1 VLTNDVMHDAWFTE
15 GARIGWEQ
23 ELGKLERALG

>member
-1 VLTNDVMHDAWFTE
+1 MHDAWFTE
-15 GARIGWEQ
+15 SARIGWEQ